1 MKFVA
6 TGVFFVLI
14 CTFTV
19 AAQDYQAING
29 SPFAGAMGVA
39 NNPATIL
46 STPYR
51 WDITVFS
58 VQLKNTTNAV
68 TFSDFSYLFHG
79 DTVGY
84 KWKEGFLK
92 RYAAVNYNVHLL
104 NVRLNLGRNQAIS
117 FGANLRGY
125 AAARTGL
132 ANYADT
138 LQDMN
143 QFFNINQGTTYD
155 ARLVTSSWL
164 ELYGTYSRTLWDDAY
179 GRLNGG
185 ITLHVQRGLSGAFA
199 QLANGSVNRTVQDTL
214 TIYSLKAG
222 NAKYGYS
229 SNWDSWHSNRS
240 TGANLKDLFAQSR
253 AGAAVDLGFE
263 YLVKSQSIPTYGQG
277 DDYYDYDWKIGVSL
291 MDLGA
296 NMYHYGSQSRAVSNP
311 KSDVSDVNLNEKFNY
326 VSSLHDFNDSLATIV
341 DNIGT
346 LNGIFKIWNPM
357 RLVINVDRPLQNDF
371 AVNGNLSL
379 NAPVKSQPTR
389 LIAKDLSMLTL
400 TPRWEKK
407 KLGAY
412 LPVQVT
418 SDGRCWIGG
427 AFKAGPLLMGVHNWA
442 NIFSKSKMQNGGFYI
457 ALIIRPGSKGL
468 KPKEDKQYSCPP
480 GQYLSK

>member
-6 TGVFFVLI
+6 TGVFFLLI
-14 CTFTV
+14 CTFRV
-19 AAQDYQAING
+19 GAQGYQAING
-29 SPFAGAMGVA
+29 SPYAGAMGVA

-46 STPYR
+46 STPYK

-58 VQLKNTTNAV
+58 VQEKNTTNAI
-68 TFSDFSYLFHG
+68 TFSDFGYLFHG

-84 KWKEGFLK
+84 KWKTGYLK
-92 RYAAVNYNVHLL
+92 RYAAFNYNVHLL

-132 ANYADT
+132 TNYADS

-143 QFFNINQGTTYD
+143 QYFNINQGTTYD
-155 ARLVTSSWL
+155 AQLVTSSWL

-185 ITLHVQRGLSGAFA
+185 ITIHAQRGLTGAFA

-214 TIYSLKAG
+214 TIYSLAAG
-222 NAKYGYS
+222 TAKYGYS
-229 SNWDSWHSNRS
+229 SNLDSWHSNRS

-263 YLVKSQSIPTYGQG
+263 YLVKTQELPTYGEG

-296 NMYHYGSQSRAVSNP
+296 NMYHYGSQSRTVSNP
-311 KSDVSDVNLNEKFNY
+311 KSNVSDLNLNEKFNY
-326 VSSLHDFNDSLATIV
+326 VKSLHDFNDSLGSIV
-341 DNIGT
+341 NQYSALRGNFI
-346 LNGIFKIWNPM
+346 IWNPA
-357 RLVINVDRPLQNDF
+357 RLIVNVDKQLPGHF
-371 AVNGNLSL
+371 ALNTELTLNLGGNNKGKRFFTKEITLF
-379 NAPVKSQPTR
+379 A
-389 LIAKDLSMLTL
+389 L
-400 TPRWEKK
+400 TPRWETRN
-407 KLGAY
+407 LGGY
-412 LPVQVT
+412 LPVTVT
-418 SDGRCWIGG
+418 TDGRVWVGG
-427 AFKAGPLLMGVHNWA
+427 AAKVGPLIFGVHNWGTV
-442 NIFSKSKMQNGGFYI
+442 FSKTKAQNGGFYL
-457 ALIIRPGSKGL
+457 ALVIRPGKNGNQA
-468 KPKEDKQYSCPP
+468 KEPKQYTCP
-480 GQYLSK
+480 KW